1 MTHRMVFTI
10 LLEQKN
16 TIYMGGIMED
26 PLANTFH
33 SEDNGIHIEILR
45 KKYYPDK
52 YGAHTVTLVESTIIP
67 ILYNGFLHYIPVWI
81 PTSRKI
87 DSCLHVAFTSW
98 SSWEPFLLG
107 NFYQFSSSS

>member
-1 MTHRMVFTI
+1 MSYRHMTHRMVFTI
-10 LLEQKN
+10 LLEQKS
-16 TIYMGGIMED
+16 TIYIGGIMED

-67 ILYNGFLHYIPVWI
+67 ILYNNF
-81 PTSRKI
+81 
-87 DSCLHVAFTSW
+87 LHVAFTSW